1 MISRYLWY
9 LLNLQRVPL
18 LGVSRGRRKGTLKFE
33 GPISFFEPVLPEA
46 RTVLCKGVTLVLETD
61 KSGFKF
67 WLHNSSDYGEIT

>member
-33 GPISFFEPVLPEA
+33 GPISFFEPVLVS
-46 RTVLCKGVTLVLETD
+46 VLY
-61 KSGFKF
+61 GFTGASLLIRGYTIALCF
-67 WLHNSSDYGEIT
+67 LHAKLNYF